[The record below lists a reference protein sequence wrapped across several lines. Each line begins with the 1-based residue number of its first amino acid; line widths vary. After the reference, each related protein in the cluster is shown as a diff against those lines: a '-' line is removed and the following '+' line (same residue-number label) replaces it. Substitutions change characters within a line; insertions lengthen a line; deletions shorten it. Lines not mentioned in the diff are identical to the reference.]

1 MSAFTALKL
10 HADTPADS
18 LSASEYESGFRAGER
33 EQHTER
39 RAGEF
44 FGGGRYALL
53 ARARAFFYRGVFYT
67 PSVNVTRSQQ
77 RSQQLRNDI
86 VFTRL
91 PAPHICGDPPVP
103 AKGLRANGRSDDDET
118 QYGQTALQP
127 ARPTVPGESR
137 ASNPV

>member
-77 RSQQLRNDI
+77 RSQQLRNLR
-86 VFTRL
+86 VKSSRES
-91 PAPHICGDPPVP
+91 VSM
-103 AKGLRANGRSDDDET
+103 GLCLLRINKQVE
-118 QYGQTALQP
+118 
-127 ARPTVPGESR
+127 
-137 ASNPV
+137 N